1 MLKIHSTRLFPKDL
15 GADRYRI
22 TGIAAC
28 CDWVV
33 LSDKA
38 EPQTHLIKRRGVRS
52 PETIFLSFRWPRA
65 ALRYFVESVL
75 PQIQAPFILIS
86 GSEDTTIPNQTDK
99 RMMAFNQQDRDDVA
113 AILGNPLLKY
123 WVAENLDDAGHP
135 KLHPLPLGMVFNEE
149 PQIRDLI
156 AMPTSPPLSDRP
168 VKALCGHRVRTGD
181 QWETRRRVS
190 ALAAHEWRDWC
201 TPVEDDVSET
211 AFIDMIHQH
220 AFVICV
226 AGGGLDPSPKAW
238 LALLHGAIPIIQRSA
253 LDDAYAHLPVAFVDD
268 WSVDSLTMDKLTRW
282 HHELSPVFDQP
293 GLKRAMQKRLS
304 LDYWWDYILNGAQSP
319 LDTK

>member
-22 TGIAAC
+22 TGIAAR

-52 PETIFLSFRWPRA
+52 PETIFLSFRWQRA

-75 PQIQAPFILIS
+75 PQMQSPFILVS
-86 GSEDTTIPNQTDK
+86 GSEDTTIPNQTDA

-149 PQIRDLI
+149 PHIRDLV
-156 AMPTSPPLSDRP
+156 AVPNSPPLSDRP
-168 VKALCGHRVRTGD
+168 VKALCGHRVRPGD

-201 TPVEDDVSET
+201 TPLEDDVSET

-238 LALLHGAIPIIQRSA
+238 LALLHGAIPIIERSA
-253 LDDAYAHLPVAFVDD
+253 LDDAYDHLPVAFVDN
-268 WSVDSLTMDKLTRW
+268 WDSTS
-282 HHELSPVFDQP
+282 LSKAQLETWRKRLAPLFDQP
-293 GLKRAMQKRLS
+293 SLQRTLVRRLGA
-304 LDYWWDYILNGAQSP
+304 DFWWRYALSRSDGNVAP
-319 LDTK
+319 